1 MENQKANKTAQAEV
15 VQKELKVKD
24 VKIENPAEVIEEVVG
39 ELDAFGGFDLYSI
52 FDDNFENLDPGAAA
66 AKDVYLSEAEWKDDR
81 KKLLETAKV
90 LMEVLSLEG
99 TITDLIE
106 SCEAQAKKNE
116 TLFNNNLLKALENTK
131 NLEQAYWNVAVFFKN
146 TNSDDLEFFQ
156 IMNVSRE
163 AITDLNDRKFYPA
176 IEQIFKEGYHKF
188 DLSGNY
194 SNLIIPGWL

>member
-131 NLEQAYWNVAVFFKN
+131 NLEQAYWNVAVFF
-146 TNSDDLEFFQ
+146 
-156 IMNVSRE
+156 
-163 AITDLNDRKFYPA
+163 
-176 IEQIFKEGYHKF
+176 
-188 DLSGNY
+188 
-194 SNLIIPGWL
+194 